1 MTKLRNIKQKFEERF
16 HEKWTS
22 LSVQYH
28 FKAVASHLLHFSFS
42 ATNLHLDEAISEE
55 NEILF
60 NQIIEE
66 LDTNKPLQYVLGETV
81 FRDCRILC
89 EPDALIPRPETEEL
103 VDLVLQTADSFNTP
117 KILDV
122 CTGTGCI
129 AIAIQQERPTSI
141 VLGIDKFEEVIALAK
156 RNNVLNYTSV
166 DFSTADVLMAMEM
179 KKYEDASFDVWISN
193 PPYIPMRDKE
203 LMEANVLMYEPEA
216 ALFVTNGDPLLF
228 YREIA
233 KSAQKGL
240 KSGGFLFYEIHE
252 DFGQETID
260 LLTQEKFENI
270 QLHADLQCK
279 NRMISAMKK

>member
-16 HEKWTS
+16 HDKWTS

-28 FKAVASHLLHFSFS
+28 FKAIASHLLDFSFS
-42 ATNLHLDEAISEE
+42 ETNLHLDESIPEE
-55 NEILF
+55 IEYEFDEIT
-60 NQIIEE
+60 EE
-66 LDTNKPLQYVLGETV
+66 LATDKPLQYVLGETI
-81 FRDCRILC
+81 FRDVRILC
-89 EPDALIPRPETEEL
+89 EPAALIPRPETEEL
-103 VDLVLQTADSFNTP
+103 VDLVLQTVDKFNTP

-129 AIAIQQERPTSI
+129 AISIQQERPNSI
-141 VLGIDKFEEVIALAK
+141 VLGVDKFEEVISLAK
-156 RNNVLNYTSV
+156 RNNVLNETAA
-166 DFSTADVLMAMEM
+166 DFSIVDVLNETEM
-179 KKYEDASFDVWISN
+179 QKCEDGSFDVWVSN

-203 LMEANVLMYEPEA
+203 MMEANVLKFEPEA
-216 ALFVTNGDPLLF
+216 ALFVSNEDPLLF
-228 YREIA
+228 YRVIA
-233 KSAQKGL
+233 QSAQKGL

-270 QLHADLQCK
+270 QLHADLQGK

>member
-1 MTKLRNIKQKFEERF
+1 LTKLRNIKEKMEERF
-16 HEKWTS
+16 HQKWTS

-28 FKAVASHLLHFSFS
+28 FKAVASHLLDFPFS
-42 ATNLHLDEAISEE
+42 ATNLHLDEEVSEE
-55 NEILF
+55 IENQF

-66 LDTNKPLQYVLGETV
+66 LDTNRPLQYILGETV

-89 EPDALIPRPETEEL
+89 EPAALIPRPETEEL
-103 VDLVLQTADSFNTP
+103 VELVLQTTDKFNSP

-129 AIAIQQERPTSI
+129 AIAIQQERPASI
-141 VLGIDKFEEVIALAK
+141 VLGLDKFDEVITLAK
-156 RNNVLNYTSV
+156 RNNVLNNMSV
-166 DFSTADVLMAMEM
+166 NFSTANVLKTEEIQ
-179 KKYEDASFDVWISN
+179 KYEDGSYDVWISN

-203 LMEANVLMYEPEA
+203 LMETNVLMFEPEA
-216 ALFVTNGDPLLF
+216 ALFVSNEDPLLF
-228 YREIA
+228 YRVIA
-233 KSAQKGL
+233 QSAQKGL

-270 QLHADLQCK
+270 QLHADLQGK